1 MKTNGKNIKLG
12 TYTQDDYIKAN
23 RRGRREE
30 LENSIGFVT
39 VHKVHASKKTY
50 NRKKYK
56 GPEID

>member
-1 MKTNGKNIKLG
+1 MITTMKTNGKNIKLG

-39 VHKVHASKKTY
+39 VHKVHASKK
-50 NRKKYK
+50 N
-56 GPEID
+56 IQ